1 MTDASH
7 GHSFD
12 SSCPMIA
19 LIAVMIPLI
28 AMMRALIIGAK
39 MLMLAGVGHLP
50 VIVFSFSSVCCFLFK
65 FFLYVL
71 RGRIAGIQAFTYQN
85 SSSFDFCDCVWERG
99 MG

>member
-28 AMMRALIIGAK
+28 AMMRALIIGALK
-39 MLMLAGVGHLP
+39 NVDVGRGW
-50 VIVFSFSSVCCFLFK
+50 SSE
-65 FFLYVL
+65 
-71 RGRIAGIQAFTYQN
+71 
-85 SSSFDFCDCVWERG
+85 SSCDCFFVFVG
-99 MG
+99 MLFFIQVFPLCFCEGELQEFRLYSLPS